1 MEVNFESFENMLAA
15 TREVQKLTYAWFSA
29 HEMSRKTVMSIEHGG
44 NYRMSSLFR
53 YVHLMRC
60 EIMLN
65 NKVVK
70 DYKEL
75 GPKFRLLRERF
86 HVNRV
91 EMSKLTGLSMNALN
105 QIERGGDFTRST
117 FAKYGSRLGCF
128 LTLMVPIGVPSPFT
142 SKRYSNLGDYVVE
155 HGEE

>member
-70 DYKEL
+70 DYNEIVQNFIL
-75 GPKFRLLRERF
+75 FR
-86 HVNRV
+86 
-91 EMSKLTGLSMNALN
+91 
-105 QIERGGDFTRST
+105 
-117 FAKYGSRLGCF
+117 
-128 LTLMVPIGVPSPFT
+128 
-142 SKRYSNLGDYVVE
+142 
-155 HGEE
+155 